1 MIFSGFKN
9 IKEKSKLYNNA
20 SLVVLPS
27 RSEAMSLVFL
37 EAAIHKS
44 TNNYIKI
51 LWPKS
56 FEKKKLI
63 TLLT

>member
-9 IKEKSKLYNNA
+9 IRKTKLYNNA

-37 EAAIHKS
+37 EAAIHKVPIIIS
-44 TNNYIKI
+44 N
-51 LWPKS
+51 
-56 FEKKKLI
+56 FVA
-63 TLLT
+63 